1 MIYRTNPRNQ
11 EQLSILGYGC
21 LRFSR
26 KGTSIDQEKAEQ
38 EMRIAIEHGVNYFD
52 TAYTYG
58 GSEVCLGKFLA
69 KGYRDKV
76 HIATKLPHY
85 YIKKEDDI
93 ERYFRE
99 QLERLQT
106 DHVEYY
112 LMHMLNDIA
121 AWERLQSLKITE
133 WIANK
138 KAQGQIQN
146 IGFSFHGNTDNFL
159 KILEAYDWDF
169 CQIQYNY
176 MDEHS
181 QAGRKGLVRAH
192 EKGMPVIIMEPLRGG
207 RLVQGLPKSA
217 VKLLEREEPRRS
229 PAEWGLRWLWN
240 QPEITVVLSG
250 MNDASQVEEN
260 VRIASQTEAGCMD
273 KNEMEVIEKVKAE
286 INHCMKVPCTGC
298 GYCMPCPGG
307 VDIPGCFSA
316 YNTRYTDSWFQGMK
330 AYVMCTTLKTNP
342 TNASKCLKCGK
353 CEQHCPQSIA
363 IRKELEQVKK
373 HMENPVY
380 HMAKAIAMRIGKY

>member
-1 MIYRTNPRNQ
+1 MIYRANPRNQ

-26 KGTSIDQEKAEQ
+26 KGTGIDQAKAEQ
-38 EMRIAIEHGVNYFD
+38 EMKIALAHGVNYFD

-69 KGYRDKV
+69 KGYRDQV
-76 HIATKLPHY
+76 NIATKLPHY
-85 YIKKEDDI
+85 YIKKEEEI

-133 WIANK
+133 WIADK

-146 IGFSFHGNTDNFL
+146 IGFSFHGNTENFL

-181 QAGRKGLVRAH
+181 QAGRKGLKRAH
-192 EKGMPVIIMEPLRGG
+192 EKGMAVIIMEPLRGG

-240 QPEITVVLSG
+240 QPEVTVVLSG
-250 MNDASQVEEN
+250 MNDSLQVEEN

-273 KNEMEVIEKVKAE
+273 SYELEVIEKVKAE
-286 INHCMKVPCTGC
+286 INHCMRVPCTGC

-363 IRKELEQVKK
+363 IRSELEQVKK
-373 HMENPVY
+373 HMENPLY
-380 HMAKAIAMRIGKY
+380 HIAKAIAGRIGKY

>member
-1 MIYRTNPRNQ
+1 MIYRANPRNQ

-26 KGTSIDQEKAEQ
+26 KGTGIDQAKAEQ
-38 EMRIAIEHGVNYFD
+38 EMKIALAHGVNYFD

-69 KGYRDKV
+69 KGYRDQV
-76 HIATKLPHY
+76 NIATKLPHY
-85 YIKKEDDI
+85 YIKKEEDI

-133 WIANK
+133 WIADK

-146 IGFSFHGNTDNFL
+146 IGFSFHGNTENFL

-181 QAGRKGLVRAH
+181 QAGRKGLKRAH
-192 EKGMPVIIMEPLRGG
+192 EKGMAVIIMEPLRGG

-240 QPEITVVLSG
+240 QPEVTVVLSG
-250 MNDASQVEEN
+250 MNDSLQVEEN

-273 KNEMEVIEKVKAE
+273 SHELEVIEKVKAE
-286 INHCMKVPCTGC
+286 INHCMRVPCTGC

-363 IRKELEQVKK
+363 IRSELEQVKK
-373 HMENPVY
+373 HMENPLY
-380 HMAKAIAMRIGKY
+380 HIAKAIAGRIGKY

>member
-176 MDEHS
+176 MEEHS

-240 QPEITVVLSG
+240 QPEVTVVLSG